1 MFLLMLAKAGPHA
14 EQFFKRETCKSAIV
28 MIVVDIMECNHKS
41 QGVMNVGLS
50 FWLMIDEIDDDGVIT

>member
-1 MFLLMLAKAGPHA
+1 MFLRMLAKAGPHA

-41 QGVMNVGLS
+41 QGVMNVG
-50 FWLMIDEIDDDGVIT
+50 FVMIDD